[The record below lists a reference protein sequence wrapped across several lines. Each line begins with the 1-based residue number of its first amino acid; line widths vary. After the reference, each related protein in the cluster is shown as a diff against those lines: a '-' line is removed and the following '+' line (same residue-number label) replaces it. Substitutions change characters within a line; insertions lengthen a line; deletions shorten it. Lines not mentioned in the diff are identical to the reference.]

1 MDFRG
6 FSCLLLLFDVVVS
19 SVVNIHKCEYSCRIK
34 TQMGWVW
41 SRFVSTSEA
50 RPQRTSVI
58 QVAPA
63 PKDVVRVPQ
72 I

>member
-1 MDFRG
+1 
-6 FSCLLLLFDVVVS
+6 
-19 SVVNIHKCEYSCRIK
+19 
-34 TQMGWVW
+34 MGWVW